1 MSRTPASDV
10 EITADTVRR
19 LLREQHPDLAHEP
32 VTVLANGW
40 DNVIARVGDD
50 LLARLPRREQAAKLV
65 LAEQAW
71 LPQLAPRLPLA
82 VPVPVRTGVPT
93 SFYPYSWSL
102 TPWLPGRPVVSGDG
116 TSAEIDPGGTAL
128 ALGAFLGALHHP
140 APPHA
145 PTHRTRGVPLLDR
158 RELDDHNASLLS
170 DTGHL
175 IEALEAGRSAKPWP
189 HEPVWLHGDLHPA
202 NVLVREGR
210 IGAVI
215 DFGDV
220 TAGDPAT
227 DLAVAWMLVPAPAR
241 DVFWDQYARAV
252 PFLDETRVIRAR
264 AWAAAFAL
272 VFLANSADNPQM
284 AAIGRATSG
293 ALRSE

>member
-1 MSRTPASDV
+1 MSRTPPSDV

-19 LLREQHPDLAHEP
+19 LLREQHPDLAPEP

-50 LLARLPRREQAAKLV
+50 LLARLPRREKAAQLV

-71 LPQLAPRLPLA
+71 LPTLAPRLPLS

-93 SFYPYSWSL
+93 SFYPYAWSL

-116 TSAEIDPGGTAL
+116 GTAEIDPLGTAL
-128 ALGAFLGALHHP
+128 ALGEFLGALHHP

-145 PTHRTRGVPLLDR
+145 PTHLTRGVPLLDR
-158 RELDDHNASLLS
+158 RVLDDRNAALVA
-170 DTGHL
+170 DGAHL
-175 IEALEAGRSAKPWP
+175 VEALETGRDVKPWP
-189 HEPVWLHGDLHPA
+189 HEPLWLHGDLHPA
-202 NVLVREGR
+202 NILVHEGQ

-215 DFGDV
+215 DFGDI

-227 DLAVAWMLVPAPAR
+227 DLAVAWMLVPAHTR
-241 DVFWDQYARAV
+241 DAFWGQYAQAV
-252 PFLDETRVIRAR
+252 PFLDENLVVRAR

-284 AAIGRATSG
+284 AAIGRATSR
-293 ALRSE
+293 ALRAE